1 MLSIIIIIFVFGSC
15 VRASVLIKFIS
26 KIKINNNSMNKNYI
40 EAEDLVQI
48 EDKKNKFSNNTVFSL
63 KKIYRIKLIYYFID
77 SLY

>member
-1 MLSIIIIIFVFGSC
+1 
-15 VRASVLIKFIS
+15 
-26 KIKINNNSMNKNYI
+26 MNKNYI

-48 EDKKNKFSNNTVFSL
+48 EYKKNKFSNNTVFSL